1 MHQECVVP
9 SARDIA
15 TAAARHTAAVAAVLF
30 SMTSPQAAA
39 DTANVSGVLTANG
52 AAVELPYV
60 YAWPEKEG
68 FYDASDPTWN
78 VLFVSRELGAREIGE
93 PIWDAAWVHIG
104 ITETAEFTD
113 RPTVQVYMQSIKL
126 SPDSGGNIS
135 GGTYPEISLDAV
147 DTEHIA
153 GRVWHEEA
161 QEFFDDTYS
170 YDFTFTAL
178 LQDPDAP
185 IGSPLPAGGG
195 EPGRAYLRWI
205 EVVHSGDLDAL
216 RNIVPPE
223 MAVELDSAS
232 PEEAREQIEFMREMT
247 PTEVR
252 ILGGSID
259 GEIALLEIEGIMDGE
274 KVTGEIEMTRM
285 GEFWMPTKSSM

>member
-1 MHQECVVP
+1 MLQGCVVP
-9 SARDIA
+9 SSREIA

-39 DTANVSGVLTANG
+39 DTAKVSGVLTANG

-68 FYDASDPTWN
+68 FYDVNDPTWN

-93 PIWDAAWVHIG
+93 HIWDAAWVHIG

-113 RPTVQVYMQSIKL
+113 RPTIQVYMQSIKL
-126 SPDSGGNIS
+126 SLDSGGNIS
-135 GGTYPEISLDAV
+135 GGTYPEISLDAADAERIV
-147 DTEHIA
+147 
-153 GRVWHEEA
+153 GRVWHKET
-161 QEFFDDTYS
+161 QEFLDDAYN

-178 LQDPDAP
+178 IQDPDAP

-232 PEEAREQIEFMREMT
+232 PAEAQEQIEFMREMT

-252 ILGGSID
+252 VLSGSTD
-259 GEIALLEIEGIMDGE
+259 GEIALLEIEGILDGE
-274 KVTGEIEMTRM
+274 KVTGEIEMTLM
-285 GEFWMPTKSSM
+285 GAFWMPTKSSF